1 MKPAPT
7 QGRFLRRKTKTTMS
21 QETAQAKPNV
31 LDMAREQLAVAA
43 EHLNMDDGLHRVLA
57 TPKRQMIVNFPVVL
71 DNGRVEVFEGFRV
84 QHNVSRGPTKGGIR
98 FHPEV
103 DLNETTALAMWMT
116 WKCAIVNIPYGGAKG
131 GVRVDTKK
139 LSKREL
145 EKLTRRFIS
154 EISMIIGPDVDIPA
168 PDMGTNAQVM
178 AWIMDTYS
186 VGKGSTVT
194 GVVTGKPVPLGGSEG
209 RVEATGRGVVTATA
223 EACEVMEMPLD
234 GARVVVQGFGNVGSI
249 AARLAVER
257 GAKVVGISDRVGGI
271 YNANGLPIHDLI
283 QQYASVEGG
292 ITEFKHAEQVTNE
305 ELLAL
310 DCDILIPSATTE
322 QLHAGNANDIK
333 ARLIVEGANGP
344 TTPGADEIFAD
355 RGIFVI
361 PDVLAN
367 AGGVV
372 VSYFEWVQDL
382 QAFFWEENEVNT
394 KLEKIIKNS
403 FSNVL
408 GTMQQHKTTMRTA
421 AYIIGVKRV
430 ADATVTRGIYP

>member
-1 MKPAPT
+1 MSDQAAP
-7 QGRFLRRKTKTTMS
+7 
-21 QETAQAKPNV
+21 AKPNV

-43 EHLNMDDGLHRVLA
+43 EYLNLDDGLHRVLA

-71 DNGRVEVFEGFRV
+71 DNGRVEVFEAFRV

-98 FHPEV
+98 YHPEV
-103 DLNETTALAMWMT
+103 DLAETTALAMWMT

-145 EKLTRRFIS
+145 EKLTRRFVS

-168 PDMGTNAQVM
+168 PDMGTNPQVM

-186 VGKGSTVT
+186 VGHGSTVT

-209 RVEATGRGVVTATA
+209 RVEATGRGVITAAA
-223 EACEVMEMPLD
+223 EACDVLDMKLD
-234 GARVVVQGFGNVGSI
+234 GSRVVVQGFGNVGSI
-249 AARLAVER
+249 AAKLAVER

-283 QQYASVEGG
+283 QQYSTVEGG
-292 ITEFKHAEQVTNE
+292 ITEFKDADAVSNE

-310 DCDILIPSATTE
+310 DCDILIPAATTE
-322 QLHAGNANDIK
+322 QLHADNADDIK
-333 ARLIVEGANGP
+333 AKLVVEGANGP
-344 TTPGADEIFAD
+344 TTPAADEMLAD
-355 RGIFVI
+355 RGVLVV

-394 KLEKIIKNS
+394 KLERIIKNS
-403 FSNVL
+403 FHNVL